1 MQLIPHSR
9 LTDRAKS
16 AGKARRSF
24 FNGSVALSLASV
36 MATALLSVPVHA
48 QASSE
53 PDQQQVLQAFTQCKD
68 SLEQAAVEK
77 GIPADVA
84 KSVFAKINYQP
95 RVVELDRSQPEF
107 VQTFPGYFSKR
118 VNDWR
123 INKGRQYAVKHQQL
137 LSELVNTY
145 GIPAQYLLA
154 FWGLETN
161 FGGYKGTMPVLDSL
175 ATLAC
180 DPRRS
185 TFFTKELLTAVELLD
200 QQSLEQDKMVGSW
213 AGAMG
218 HTQFMPSAY
227 ANYAVDGDGD
237 GKINLWDSEADA
249 LTSAANFLS
258 QLGWQPGF
266 RWGREVKLPDGFDF
280 SQLGYSNRQ
289 SVTRWDEAGVM
300 RANGEPLG
308 SSDMTAYLVMPAGY
322 QGPTFLAYP
331 NFRVIMRWNNSEF
344 YAIAVGR
351 LADRIAGDS
360 GLVAAL
366 PPLPNYR
373 RDDIKALQQNL
384 NSRGIEV
391 GGADGILG
399 PATREGIRE
408 FQRRNDMVAD
418 GFPSL
423 AVMEALGV
431 EVAPA
436 A

>member
-1 MQLIPHSR
+1 MAQQGDDE
-9 LTDRAKS
+9 T
-16 AGKARRSF
+16 
-24 FNGSVALSLASV
+24 SVATADPKQV
-36 MATALLSVPVHA
+36 FATCKQGL
-48 QASSE
+48 
-53 PDQQQVLQAFTQCKD
+53 QQ
-68 SLEQAAVEK
+68 SAVEY
-77 GIPADVA
+77 GITPETAVQ
-84 KSVFAKINYQP
+84 VFANIKYQP
-95 RVVELDRSQPEF
+95 RVIELDRSQPEF

-123 INKGRQYAVKHQQL
+123 INKGRALAGEHKALLKKLVKQ
-137 LSELVNTY
+137 Y

-161 FGGYKGTMPVLDSL
+161 FGGYKGKMPVLDSL

-185 TFFTKELLTAVELLD
+185 KFFTKELLTAVKLLEE
-200 QQSLEQDKMVGSW
+200 QSLEQDKMLGSW

-237 GKINLWDSEADA
+237 GQINLWESEADA

-266 RWGREVKLPDGFDF
+266 RWGREVKLPAGFDY
-280 SQLGYSNRQ
+280 SLLGYNKRRT
-289 SVTRWDEAGVM
+289 VTQWNEAGVT
-300 RANGEPLG
+300 RADGQPLG
-308 SSDMTAYLVMPAGY
+308 SSDINAYLVMPAGHE
-322 QGPTFLAYP
+322 GPTFLAYP

-351 LADRIAGDS
+351 LADRIAGDGPMLAS
-360 GLVAAL
+360 L

-373 RDDIKALQQNL
+373 RDDIKAMQQQL
-384 NSRGIEV
+384 NAKGIEV

-408 FQRRNDMVAD
+408 YQRRNDMIAD
-418 GFPSL
+418 GFPSI
-423 AVMEALGV
+423 AVMESLGISIT
-431 EVAPA
+431 PTS
-436 A
+436 

>member
-1 MQLIPHSR
+1 MQLIPRRRS
-9 LTDRAKS
+9 TDRAKL
-16 AGKARRSF
+16 AGKERNSF
-24 FNGSVALSLASV
+24 FNGSLALPLAGV
-36 MATALLSVPVHA
+36 LAIGLLSSPA
-48 QASSE
+48 RAETTSQPEA
-53 PDQQQVLQAFTQCKD
+53 LQAFMQCKD
-68 SLEQAAVEK
+68 TLQQAAIDK

-84 KSVFAKINYQP
+84 KAVFAKINYQP

-107 VQTFPGYFSKR
+107 VQTFPGYFTKR

-123 INKGRQYAVKHQQL
+123 INKGRQYAVEHQEL
-137 LSELVNTY
+137 LSELVKTY

-161 FGGYKGTMPVLDSL
+161 FGGYKGTMRVLDSL

-200 QQSLEQDKMVGSW
+200 QQSLDQDKMVGSW

-237 GKINLWDSEADA
+237 GQINLWDSEADA

-266 RWGREVKLPDGFDF
+266 RWGREVKLPAGFDF

-289 SVTRWDEAGVM
+289 SVTAWHELGVM
-300 RANGEPLG
+300 RANGESLG
-308 SSDMTAYLVMPAGY
+308 NSDMSAYLVMPAGH

-351 LADRIAGDS
+351 LADRIAGDT
-360 GLVAAL
+360 GLVAEL

-373 RDDIKALQQNL
+373 RDDIKALQQTL
-384 NSRGIEV
+384 NSQGIEV

-423 AVMEALGV
+423 AVMEALGINI
-431 EVAPA
+431 APA